1 MFFKMETGIQKEKH
15 QGEMRGSSSQ
25 RLKHN
30 FSLTQRIMEHIQQ
43 SPPGIVTPQEQFN
56 FQEGLIWG
64 HPHMDPAPQE
74 PPPSTGFSS
83 EQMTSFLSSG

>member
-15 QGEMRGSSSQ
+15 QGEMRGLLISTT
-25 RLKHN
+25 K
-30 FSLTQRIMEHIQQ
+30 TQLQSDTENHSTVPSDIM
-43 SPPGIVTPQEQFN
+43 TPQEQFH

-74 PPPSTGFSS
+74 PPPSTGCSS